1 MCYIRFNTEG
11 EGIAMEENEIGYVS
25 DYFRKISVAAVE
37 ITSGTVSVG
46 DTIRFKGHTTDFKS
60 IVDSMQ
66 IEHESVTEAKQGDSI
81 GVKVSEKVRKGDK
94 VYKIVGD

>member
-1 MCYIRFNTEG
+1 
-11 EGIAMEENEIGYVS
+11 MEEKEIGYVS

-37 ITSGTVSVG
+37 ITSGMVSVG

-60 IVDSMQ
+60 KVHSIE

-81 GVKVSEKVRKGDK
+81 GVKVPEKVRKGDM
-94 VYKIVGD
+94 VYKIIED

>member
-1 MCYIRFNTEG
+1 
-11 EGIAMEENEIGYVS
+11 MEENEIGYVS

-37 ITSGTVSVG
+37 ITSGMVSVG

-60 IVDSMQ
+60 TVDSIQ
-66 IEHESVTEAKQGDSI
+66 IEHETVTEAKQGDSI

-94 VYKIVGD
+94 VYKVSEE

>member
-1 MCYIRFNTEG
+1 
-11 EGIAMEENEIGYVS
+11 MEENEIGYVS

-37 ITSGTVSVG
+37 ITSGMVSVG
-46 DTIRFKGHTTDFKS
+46 DTIRFKGHTTDFNSK
-60 IVDSMQ
+60 VDSMQ

-94 VYKIVGD
+94 VYKVIEE

>member
-1 MCYIRFNTEG
+1 
-11 EGIAMEENEIGYVS
+11 MEENENGYVS

-37 ITSGTVSVG
+37 ITSGMVSVG
-46 DTIRFKGHTTDFKS
+46 DTIRFKGHTTDFMS
-60 IVDSMQ
+60 TVDSIQ

-94 VYKIVGD
+94 VFKIIEE